1 MVKHS
6 HEESVTQTSCLP
18 TEASYARSSRAA
30 PGGFKVPLLVIVGPT
45 AVGKTELSIEVA
57 ERLAGEIVSGDSAQ
71 VYRHMDLGT
80 AKPTAAQRLRV
91 AHHLL
96 DIVDPEEDY
105 NVARFQRDA
114 AESIAQIAGRGRL
127 PLLVG
132 GTGLYVQAVV
142 DGLSLPAAPPDPVFR
157 EQMRDRAARE
167 GADSLH
173 RQLKLVD
180 PVSAVRIHPNDLKR
194 VIRALEVFHLTGS
207 PLSSFQTTG
216 MAPPTDTGMCLDQST
231 SSRYNAAIV
240 GVFRSRQSLY
250 SRIEHRID
258 AMLSAGF
265 LEEVQ
270 HLKRRGCHLGMTSM
284 QSLGY
289 RHGLLYL
296 NGEISF
302 DTLTTL
308 WKRDTRRFAKRQ
320 FTWFGRD
327 RRVNWFDLE
336 SMEQEE
342 VVTRILDLAR
352 HVVDTSS
359 Q

>member
-1 MVKHS
+1 MAEHS
-6 HEESVTQTSCLP
+6 HEDSVTQTSSLP
-18 TEASYARSSRAA
+18 TEPSFAPSSSA
-30 PGGFKVPLLVIVGPT
+30 GLTGFKLPLLAIVGPT
-45 AVGKTELSIEVA
+45 AVGKTELSIEIA
-57 ERLAGEIVSGDSAQ
+57 ERLAGEIVSADSAQ
-71 VYRHMDLGT
+71 VYRHMDVGT
-80 AKPTAAQRLRV
+80 AKPTETQRRRV
-91 AHHLL
+91 THHLV

-114 AESIAQIAGRGRL
+114 TESISQIAGRRRL

-142 DGLSLPAAPPDPVFR
+142 DGLSLPAAPPDPAFR
-157 EQMRDRAARE
+157 EQMRDLAARE

-173 RQLKLVD
+173 RQLNLMD
-180 PVSAVRIHPNDLKR
+180 PVSAKRIHPNDLKR

-207 PLSSFQTTG
+207 SLSSFQTTG
-216 MAPPTDTGMCLDQST
+216 IAPPTDAAVCLDQST
-231 SSRYNAAIV
+231 YSRYNAAIV

-250 SRIEHRID
+250 SRIERRID

-336 SMEQEE
+336 SMGQEE
-342 VVTRILDLAR
+342 VVTRVLDLAR
-352 HVVDTSS
+352 HVADTSS